1 MRQPVVLFLLLC
13 LVLAGCAGRE
23 PTSLEATVAVPTRY
37 VNDRAEPFDTPS
49 LSPWWEMFDD
59 PRLDDLMRRLFAG
72 NLDLERS
79 LARLRQAQAGF
90 AVARAGQWPSAT
102 LNGEAARSRSPGGF
116 VGDSYQGTL
125 AVGYEV
131 DLWRKFASRSEAAAA
146 EVAAS
151 AADVQALYLS
161 LSAQLA
167 DFYYLVVEQYA
178 QRELILNSIAAFRDT
193 LERVERRYRA
203 GLVEAVDVYQA
214 RQNLRAT
221 EARLPAIEVQLRTA
235 QHAMDVLL
243 GEYPGQQEL
252 GVVEDLAEDPAQ
264 FPAGLPASLL
274 ARRPDVQAAFA
285 RVRAADAG
293 VAAAIAERLPAIS
306 LLGSAGR
313 ARTETVAGLLSGSLW
328 SLAADLSL
336 PVLDGGRRR
345 AEVDRRQAL
354 LEENLAAYR
363 QTVLNAFRE
372 VENGLV
378 ANRTTEERIALLAEQ
393 TAAAESSLRLA
404 LDRYLQ
410 GVTDY
415 LPVLVAQANQLESQ
429 SRLISARRQLISD
442 RIALAKALG
451 GRWMDTQ
458 LTRRL
463 AAEQEETDE

>member
-1 MRQPVVLFLLLC
+1 MRRLLLLFILIG
-13 LVLAGCAGRE
+13 LVLAGCAVHE
-23 PTSLEATVAVPTRY
+23 PASIESVVKAPTRY
-37 VNDRAEPFDTPS
+37 VNDPAAEPATPLFD
-49 LSPWWEMFDD
+49 PWWKMFCD
-59 PRLDDLMRRLFAG
+59 PRLDDLMARLFAG
-72 NLDLERS
+72 NLDLQRG

-90 AVARAGQWPSAT
+90 AVTHAGQWPNAMLS
-102 LNGEAARSRSPGGF
+102 GEAARNRSPGGF
-116 VGDSYQGTL
+116 VGDSYQGAL

-151 AADVQALYLS
+151 AADVEALYLS

-167 DFYYLVVEQYA
+167 DLYYLVVEQYA
-178 QRELILNSIAAFRDT
+178 QRELIRNSIAAFRDT

-235 QHAMDVLL
+235 QHAIDVLL
-243 GEYPGQQEL
+243 GEYPDPQEL
-252 GVVEDLAEDPAQ
+252 GIVEDLAEDPAQ

-293 VAAAIAERLPAIS
+293 VAAAIADRLPAIS
-306 LLGSAGR
+306 LLGAAGR
-313 ARTETVAGLLSGSLW
+313 ARTETVAGLLAGSIW
-328 SLAADLSL
+328 SLGADLSL
-336 PVLDGGRRR
+336 PILDGGRRR
-345 AEVDRRQAL
+345 AEVERRQAL
-354 LEENLAAYR
+354 LEENLAVYR

-451 GRWMDTQ
+451 GRWMDQQ
-458 LTRRL
+458 LTRRMT
-463 AAEQEETDE
+463 AEQEETDE